1 MPQIT
6 NLTRQ
11 LIADL
16 SIALLLAM
24 LGADAGCAG
33 CLRGV
38 ASCVKSTVFSA
49 ST

>member
-24 LGADAGCAG
+24 LGAVLVVLA
-33 CLRGV
+33 V
-38 ASCVKSTVFSA
+38 
-49 ST
+49 